1 MVDFNAHNFTADFML
16 FWYGLAAQA
25 ALQMRDVTG
34 VPGPRTGAGFMV
46 EANYVLPMIPLAPGA
61 SFATTWPF
69 TGDYG
74 TPEASTL
81 PKENELAFFASYFFH
96 QHLLKVQ
103 LEYELRW
110 GTLIKTG
117 TDRIR
122 LLLQASL

>member
-1 MVDFNAHNFTADFML
+1 MAA
-16 FWYGLAAQA
+16 GLTAQA
-25 ALQMRDVTG
+25 GFHLRKVTG
-34 VPGPRTGAGFMV
+34 VPGGRDGIGFLIA
-46 EANYVLPMIPLAPGA
+46 ANYLLAAVPLAPGA

-110 GTLIKTG
+110 GTQIKTG

-122 LLLQASL
+122 LMLQASPQPLVCLERGRLAL